1 MKISYESEELIR
13 EIKSDCMIIKIDND
27 GIIQIPA
34 EILDKLNICSNDVL
48 KIEVDSENDCIVITK
63 E

>member
-1 MKISYESEELIR
+1 
-13 EIKSDCMIIKIDND
+13 MIIKIDND

-48 KIEVDSENDCIVITK
+48 KIDLDLENNSIVITK

>member
-1 MKISYESEELIR
+1 
-13 EIKSDCMIIKIDND
+13 MITQIDND
-27 GIIQIPA
+27 GTIQIPA
-34 EILDKLNICSNDVL
+34 EILDKLNICGNDIL

>member
-1 MKISYESEELIR
+1 
-13 EIKSDCMIIKIDND
+13 MITQIDNA
-27 GIIQIPA
+27 GVIQIPA

>member
-1 MKISYESEELIR
+1 
-13 EIKSDCMIIKIDND
+13 MITQIDND
-27 GIIQIPA
+27 GTIQIPSK
-34 EILDKLNICSNDVL
+34 ILDKLNICGNDIL

>member
-1 MKISYESEELIR
+1 
-13 EIKSDCMIIKIDND
+13 MITQIDNA
-27 GIIQIPA
+27 GVIQIPA

-48 KIEVDSENDCIVITK
+48 KIDLDLENNSIVITK